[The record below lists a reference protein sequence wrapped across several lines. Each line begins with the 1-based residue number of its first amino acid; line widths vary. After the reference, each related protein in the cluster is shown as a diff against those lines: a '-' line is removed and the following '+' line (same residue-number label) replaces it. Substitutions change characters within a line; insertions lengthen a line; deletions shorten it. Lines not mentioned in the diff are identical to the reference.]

1 MKKIITLIFFTF
13 FIASCG
19 RDVEPTWMKHCHSL
33 PQYCDVVI
41 SGDFMQ
47 HLPQINAAR
56 VDSGFDYDSPLRYI
70 SPLWQSA
77 DFAVINLETT
87 LTFSANYSGYP
98 MFRAPAECAFALARA
113 GISHVML
120 ANNHCVDGG
129 AKGVRETLAVLD
141 SAEIYHTG
149 LYVDSLSAS
158 HIEMLVKGR
167 FRIALLNYTYS
178 VNGNAIPRGMVVS
191 ELDTALMARQLDMA
205 RKTATHVVVVLHFGD
220 EYSVEAN
227 REQRDLALWCRNRG
241 ADVVVGSHPHVPQ
254 QIDFERKVV
263 YSLGNFVSNQRM
275 PHTYAGVS
283 VKLTFCDSV
292 REPRI
297 KFLPHFVDISSAKP
311 GEQYRVLPAYSGDV
325 IDDQQARGD
334 FYRAIENVR
343 KTVYSHIKYD

>member
-13 FIASCG
+13 FIASCD
-19 RDVEPTWMKHCHSL
+19 RNVEPTWAEHFSEL

-56 VDSGFDYDSPLRYI
+56 VDSGFDYDSSLRYI
-70 SPLWQSA
+70 SPLWRSA

-87 LTFSANYSGYP
+87 LTFSTNYSGYP
-98 MFRAPAECAFALARA
+98 MFRAPVECVFALARA
-113 GISHVML
+113 GISHAML

-129 AKGVRETLAVLD
+129 AKGVRETLAALD
-141 SAEIYHTG
+141 SVGIYHAG
-149 LYVDSLSAS
+149 LYVDSLSS
-158 HIEMLVKGR
+158 THIEMLSKGR

-178 VNGNAIPRGMVVS
+178 VNGNAMPRGMVVS
-191 ELDTALMARQLDMA
+191 ELDTALMARQLAEA
-205 RKTATHVVVVLHFGD
+205 RKTATHIIVVVHWGD

-227 REQRDLALWCRNRG
+227 REQRELALWCRDRG

-254 QIDFERKVV
+254 QIDFERKIV

-275 PHTYAGVS
+275 PHTFAGVS
-283 VKLTFCDSV
+283 VKLTFCDSI

-297 KFLPHFVDISSAKP
+297 KFLPHFVDISSTKP
-311 GEQYRVLPAYSGDV
+311 GERYRVLPAYSGDV
-325 IDDQQARGD
+325 IDDVATRKEFD
-334 FYRAIENVR
+334 RTMDNVR
-343 KTVYSHIKYD
+343 EIVYADIEYD